1 MKYVGPFVTS
11 FVITLLLSLGCNGG
25 ARHIATVSVLSADAV
40 LGATQDTADALVCGV
55 ATAPPAPRCLTKDQ
69 RKAIASKL
77 EPAFAADVALIRA
90 VRAWPVGTPQPA
102 EVAELVGQITALLN
116 QVLALL
122 PQTPQKDQLLVK
134 IGAH

>member
-1 MKYVGPFVTS
+1 MKTRLIG
-11 FVITLLLSLGCNGG
+11 LLCLSLWVVACNGG

-40 LGATQDTADALVCGV
+40 LAATQDTADALVCGV

-69 RKAIASKL
+69 RKAIAGKL
-77 EPAFAADVALIRA
+77 EPAFAADVALIKA
-90 VRAWPVGTPQPA
+90 VRAWPTGTPQPA
-102 EVAELVGQITALLN
+102 EIAELVGQITALLN

-122 PQTPQKDQLLVK
+122 PPTPQKDQLLVK